1 VSARSKLER
10 FVGAAMLDEEDPA
23 ALGLLR
29 ITLVTVMTASL
40 LVHVGSV
47 SDYFSSH
54 ATLGGEAAREAFHSR
69 WSLFFWIAEPWQVR
83 AVFAVGV
90 VAHLLW
96 LVGLYTRVASV
107 VAWVVWISMVGRQPL
122 LYALPDQ
129 LHTAFA
135 TLLMLMPAGR
145 GMSLDA
151 RWRGKQRP
159 VPVWCRRVI
168 QLQIAVV
175 YVSTGV
181 LKSGQTWKDG
191 TALYY
196 ALVNPY
202 NRHFEIDRMLALAQP
217 WVLRPATWVVLV
229 WEVGFGG
236 FLVLHWLRELLGKPR
251 RFPDLRKGFLVFG
264 VLMHIGI
271 QSMLYVAW
279 FTPLMVA
286 SYAAFLTPDEVH
298 RLGAWLRRRRKGVG
312 GEGSTAASGTS
323 ETSEAVEGERAIG
336 EPASAPTSEPAEGS

>member
-1 VSARSKLER
+1 
-10 FVGAAMLDEEDPA
+10 MLDEEDPE

-29 ITLVTVMTASL
+29 IAVVAVMTASL

-54 ATLGGEAAREAFHSR
+54 ATVGGEAAREAFHSR
-69 WSLFFWIAEPWQVR
+69 WSLFFWVTEPWAVR

-96 LVGLYTRVASV
+96 LVGLFTRAASL
-107 VAWVVWISMVGRQPL
+107 VAWLVWISMVGRQPL

-129 LHTAFA
+129 LHTALA
-135 TLLMLMPAGR
+135 TLLVITPAGR
-145 GMSLDA
+145 GWSLDA
-151 RWRGKQRP
+151 RFRGKRRP

-168 QLQIAVV
+168 QLQVAVV
-175 YVSTGV
+175 YVATGA
-181 LKSGQTWKDG
+181 LKSGETWKDG

-202 NRHFEIDRMLALAQP
+202 NRHFEIDRALALLQP
-217 WVLRPATWVVLV
+217 WVLRPATWAVLV
-229 WEVGFGG
+229 WEVAFGG
-236 FLVLHWLRELLGKPR
+236 FLVLHWVREMLGRPR
-251 RFPDLRKGFLVFG
+251 RFPDLRKPFLGFG
-264 VLMHIGI
+264 VLMHLGI

-286 SYAAFLTPDEVH
+286 SYAAFLTPDEVQ
-298 RLGAWLRRRRKGVG
+298 RMAAWVRRRRPREAVAGASEPTEA
-312 GEGSTAASGTS
+312 EGRP
-323 ETSEAVEGERAIG
+323 SEASASERA
-336 EPASAPTSEPAEGS
+336 ASEPAGAEPPGRERVGDGAPGAARAAEP

>member
-1 VSARSKLER
+1 VSVKTKLER
-10 FVGAAMLDEEDPA
+10 LVGATMLDEEDPA
-23 ALGLLR
+23 GLGLLR
-29 ITLVTVMTASL
+29 IALVSVMTASL
-40 LVHVGSV
+40 LVHVGAV

-54 ATLGGEAAREAFHSR
+54 ATVGGHAAREAFHSR
-69 WSLFFWIAEPWQVR
+69 WSLFFTVSDPWAVR

-96 LVGLYTRVASV
+96 LVGLYTRAASL
-107 VAWVVWISMVGRQPL
+107 VAWLVWVSMVGRQPL

-129 LHTAFA
+129 LHTALA
-135 TLLMLMPAGR
+135 TLLVLTPAGR

-151 RWRGKQRP
+151 RWRGKRRP

-175 YVSTGV
+175 YVATGA
-181 LKSGQTWKDG
+181 LKSGETWKDG

-202 NRHFEIDRMLALAQP
+202 NRHFEIDRALAMAQP
-217 WVLRPATWVVLV
+217 WLLRPATWAVLV

-236 FLVLHWLRELLGKPR
+236 FLVLHWLRELLGRPR
-251 RFPDLRKGFLVFG
+251 RFPDLRKPFLGFG

-279 FTPLMVA
+279 FTPLMIA
-286 SYAAFLTPDEVH
+286 GYTAFLTPPEVQ
-298 RLGAWLRRRRKGVG
+298 RMGAWLRRRRARAPAEPQVA
-312 GEGSTAASGTS
+312 EPQVAEPQVA
-323 ETSEAVEGERAIG
+323 ERAA
-336 EPASAPTSEPAEGS
+336 EP